1 MYKII
6 KQRLIQLKDGSSVE
20 QVGETFGKDDV
31 SSEVS
36 VDALLKRGY
45 IEQTSAVKVT
55 KEVVAKRLPKR
66 AKATPKGDE

>member
-1 MYKII
+1 MFKII
-6 KQRLIQLKDGSSVE
+6 KQRLIQLNGGRSVE

-36 VDALLKRGY
+36 VDALLKRGF
-45 IEQTSAVKVT
+45 IEQTSVAKVT

-66 AKATPKGDE
+66 AKATSKDGE

>member
-45 IEQTSAVKVT
+45 IEQTSVAKVT
-55 KEVVAKRLPKR
+55 KEVVTKRLPKR